1 MLRETAMQLSCIAFS
16 FVIYFIK
23 GEKGA
28 PMDMSTLIPLLFNMG
43 FPAVACY
50 FMFQFMKDTMK
61 ENTKALDNLSDT
73 IVELKATMQHITTYI
88 IERQE
93 EK

>member
-1 MLRETAMQLSCIAFS
+1 
-16 FVIYFIK
+16 
-23 GEKGA
+23 
-28 PMDMSTLIPLLFNMG
+28 MDVSTLIPLLFNMG

-61 ENTKALDNLSDT
+61 ENTAALDKLSDT

-88 IERQE
+88 IERQDD
-93 EK
+93 K

>member
-1 MLRETAMQLSCIAFS
+1 MQSSCIAFS

-28 PMDMSTLIPLLFNMG
+28 PMDVNELVTLIGSLG
-43 FPAVACY
+43 FPIVACI
-50 FMFQFMKDTMK
+50 FLFKFLTQTMK
-61 ENTKALDNLSDT
+61 ENTAALDKLSDT
-73 IVELKATMQHITTYI
+73 ISDLKATMQHITTYI

-93 EK
+93 DK

>member
-1 MLRETAMQLSCIAFS
+1 MQLSCIAFS
-16 FVIYFIK
+16 FMIYYFMERDRK
-23 GEKGA
+23 EQ
-28 PMDMSTLIPLLFNMG
+28 PMELSTVIPLLFNMG

-50 FMFQFMKDTMK
+50 FMFKFLTQTMK

-93 EK
+93 DK